1 MNKFLIS
8 ILASTILISGC
19 SQDPSSF
26 KTYGV
31 TKGAGSTGVHTVL
44 AGDTIYKIAQNYQL
58 PMREIITLNNIEA
71 PYVLNT
77 GFRMKLPPPNEYRVR
92 NNDSIFS
99 ISKLYEVS
107 PNRLVELNKLQPP
120 YKLTRGQV
128 LRLPTPTLKQEAM
141 AREDLA
147 RQERQSP
154 TQTSARVG
162 AIERENL
169 GTSSRTILDSD
180 NGNPP
185 QPKPRRNVEQ
195 AVLVPEAEI
204 DNPPQPE
211 ARKNVEKAS
220 VATRAKI
227 PTTTPK
233 ASGGG
238 KYMRPV
244 SGRVI
249 SSYGPKADGLH
260 NDGINIKAA
269 RGTPVRAAE
278 NGVVVY
284 AGNEL
289 AGYGNLILVR
299 HEGKIMTA
307 YAHLDK
313 MLVKR
318 GATIERGQSIGT
330 VGSTGQVDT
339 PQLHFEVRKG
349 STPVDPDKY
358 L

>member
-1 MNKFLIS
+1 MFFS
-8 ILASTILISGC
+8 IFFIGAC
-19 SQDPSSF
+19 SQNPSSF

-31 TKGAGSTGVHTVL
+31 TKGAGSTGIHTVL

-58 PMREIITLNNIEA
+58 PMREIITLNNISA

-92 NNDSIFS
+92 ANDSIFS

-107 PNRLVELNKLQPP
+107 PNRLVELNKLKPP
-120 YKLTRGQV
+120 YNLIRGQI
-128 LRLPTPTLKQEAM
+128 LRLPTPSLKKEAM
-141 AREDLA
+141 IRENLE
-147 RQERQSP
+147 RQERESP
-154 TQTSARVG
+154 TYTSARVG
-162 AIERENL
+162 SIERENL
-169 GTSSRTILDSD
+169 DITSTSKARNNDTSIQSTSR
-180 NGNPP
+180 N
-185 QPKPRRNVEQ
+185 NVEQ
-195 AVLVPEAEI
+195 AVIVPQSK
-204 DNPPQPE
+204 NNMPPQPK
-211 ARKNVEKAS
+211 AKKNIEKAS
-220 VATRAKI
+220 VATRAQI
-227 PTTTPK
+227 PSTTPR
-233 ASGGG
+233 ASGSG

-244 SGRVI
+244 SGKVI

-284 AGNEL
+284 AGDEL

-299 HEGKIMTA
+299 HEGRIMTA

-313 MLVKR
+313 MLVER

-349 STPVDPDKY
+349 STPVNPDKY